1 MATPPVTVELGAT
14 LLGNNEGDTDSI
26 GSTGSHAQRIPE
38 SPTRRKRG
46 HNSKT
51 PLLAR
56 APSRSASRP
65 GGGGAAALEARVND
79 FIAKDQPF
87 AAMVQSIES
96 AIEDGHL
103 PKLISQGSSGSYF
116 CSGGEDG
123 GILAVFKP
131 KDEEPYGEFNPKWNK
146 YIQRVMCPCCFGRG
160 CLVSNH
166 GYLSEA
172 GAYLIDE
179 FFKLSVVPPT
189 RVVLLSSPSFHYSKV
204 ARLKAE
210 AVDKVTGGF
219 PDLAKHLAHGLP
231 AKMGSLQKFV
241 SGYKESAYWLRKI
254 DWSSVSQE
262 FRDSFQ
268 RQFERLVVLD
278 YLIRNTDRGMDN
290 WLIKV
295 TEVDGKP
302 ERIHIAAIDNGL
314 AFPHKH
320 PDDWRAYPYHWAY
333 LPQAKNPFSQETAN
347 LLLPVLSDDDR
358 VETLVSRVF
367 DIFSLDKSFSKGT
380 FDRQMAV
387 MRGQMV
393 NLREALRKRKSPL
406 QLVQMPNAMVMIQH
420 RAPRHG
426 GSERTYRQV
435 VAKRLPFFKNW

>member
-1 MATPPVTVELGAT
+1 MATPLTVDLSTT
-14 LLGNNEGDTDSI
+14 LLGNHDGDTDSV
-26 GSTGSHAQRIPE
+26 GSNGTPRTPSGGYAPGSPSIR
-38 SPTRRKRG
+38 TRKHSAR
-46 HNSKT
+46 T
-51 PLLAR
+51 PLLSR
-56 APSRSASRP
+56 APSRGP
-65 GGGGAAALEARVND
+65 GHTLEARVNE
-79 FIAKDQPF
+79 FISRDPPY
-87 AAMVQSIES
+87 AAMVNSIEA
-96 AIEDGHL
+96 AIEDGHN

-116 CSGGEDG
+116 CSGGDDG

-146 YIQRVMCPCCFGRG
+146 YIQRILCPCCFGRG
-160 CLVSNH
+160 CLVNNH

-172 GAYLIDE
+172 GAYVVDE

-219 PDLAKHLAHGLP
+219 PDLGRHLQNGLP
-231 AKMGSLQKFV
+231 LKMGSLQKFV
-241 SGYKESAYWLRKI
+241 SGYKDASVLLKKL
-254 DWSSVSQE
+254 DWATMPPHIRE
-262 FRDSFQ
+262 SFQ

-290 WLIKV
+290 WLIKI
-295 TEVDGKP
+295 TEVDGVP
-302 ERIHIAAIDNGL
+302 ESIHVAAIDNGL

-333 LPQAKNPFSQETAN
+333 LAQAKTPFSQETAN
-347 LLLPVLSDDDR
+347 LLLPILSDDDR
-358 VETLVSRVF
+358 VESLVSRIYDVF
-367 DIFSLDKSFSKGT
+367 TLDKHFSKGT
-380 FDRQMAV
+380 FERQMAV

-420 RAPRHG
+420 RTPQRG
-426 GSERTYRQV
+426 RSERTYRQV
-435 VAKRLPFFKNW
+435 VAKRLPFFTNW